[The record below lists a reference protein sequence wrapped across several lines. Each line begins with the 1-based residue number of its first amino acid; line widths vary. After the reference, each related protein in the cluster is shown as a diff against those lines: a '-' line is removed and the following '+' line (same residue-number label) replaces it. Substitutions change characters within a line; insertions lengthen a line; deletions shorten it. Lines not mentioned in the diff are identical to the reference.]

1 MLKCN
6 DVASRASGLLDGELG
21 TRSTL
26 RLWLHLAICKG
37 CRRFI
42 RQMNVTNELV
52 RQSGRAETPTSIEG
66 EEARMDEILSQA
78 NGGGDQLGKP

>member
-6 DVASRASGLLDGELG
+6 DVASRASALLDAELG
-21 TRSTL
+21 TRSAL

-52 RQSGRAETPTSIEG
+52 RQSGRAETPTSIEDN
-66 EEARMDEILSQA
+66 EARIEEILSKA
-78 NGGGDQLGKP
+78 TGGGNQLGKP